1 MRIPKQLQK
10 IILML
15 FFPLIALS
23 CGKDEKTE
31 VEKKEKGIVNPVLN
45 INFPDPTVIKVGDS
59 YYAYGTNISHSN
71 KSYNV
76 PVAISTDLKTWRL
89 VADALPKKPDW
100 ATKDFW
106 APHVLFDSKLNK
118 YVLFYSGELGTNTGK
133 CIGVAFSSKP
143 EGPFVDAGEPI
154 IRGTGFTTIDPFVF
168 IDPKTNKKLMYWGS
182 AERPIK
188 VQELSDD
195 WKSLLPGTTAK
206 DVIPTSKEAK
216 YDRLIEGA
224 WVDYHDGKYYMYYSG
239 DNCCGLGASYAV
251 LVARSDDAFGPF
263 ERYGEANGTGSSVIL
278 EKDSKWMA
286 PGHNSIFRDGN
297 GTAYIA
303 YHALPVNQTTGK
315 AIGTARNMLINK
327 IEYVNGWPK
336 VIK

>member
-1 MRIPKQLQK
+1 MNNKFQK
-10 IILML
+10 FTLLL
-15 FFPLIALS
+15 FCTLIVLS
-23 CGKDEKTE
+23 CSKDKKIDE
-31 VEKKEKGIVNPVLN
+31 EKKEKGIINPVLD
-45 INFPDPTVIKVGDS
+45 INFPDPTVIKVGNS
-59 YYAYGTNISHSN
+59 YYAYATNTYYKN
-71 KSYNV
+71 KSYNI
-76 PVAISTDLKTWRL
+76 PVAVSTDLKSWRL
-89 VADALPKKPDW
+89 VGDALPKKPIW

-118 YVLFYSGELGTNTGK
+118 YVMFYSGEFGLNTGK

-143 EGPFVDAGEPI
+143 EGPFIDAGEPI
-154 IRGTGFTTIDPFVF
+154 ISGPGFATIDPFVF

-182 AERPIK
+182 EEKPIK

-195 WKSLLPGTTAK
+195 WKSLLPNSIAQ
-206 DVIPTSKEAK
+206 DVIPTGKEAK

-239 DNCCGLGASYAV
+239 DNCCGVGASYAV
-251 LVARSDDAFGPF
+251 LVARADDAFGPF

-278 EKDSKWMA
+278 EKDTKWMA
-286 PGHNSIFRDGN
+286 TGHNSIFRDGN

-303 YHALPVNQTTGK
+303 YHGIPVNQTTGK
-315 AIGTARNMLINK
+315 AIGVDRKFLINK

>member
-1 MRIPKQLQK
+1 MRCKL
-10 IILML
+10 LL
-15 FFPLIALS
+15 LLLLCSPLLVWS
-23 CGKDEKTE
+23 CSNNKKAGK
-31 VEKKEKGIVNPVLN
+31 EKKDKGIVNPMLN
-45 INFPDPTVIKVGDS
+45 MNFPDPTVIKVGDN
-59 YYAYGTNISHSN
+59 YYAYATNTYYKN
-71 KSYNV
+71 KSYNI
-76 PVAISTDLKTWRL
+76 PVAVSTDLKTWR
-89 VADALPKKPDW
+89 VAGDALPGKPDW

-106 APHVLFDSKLNK
+106 APHVLFDGKLNK
-118 YVLFYSGELGTNTGK
+118 YVMFYSGEFGLNTGK

-143 EGPFVDAGEPI
+143 EGPFVDSGAPI
-154 IRGTGFTTIDPFVF
+154 ISGPGFAIIDPFVF
-168 IDPKTNKKLMYWGS
+168 VDPKTNKKLMYWGS
-182 AERPIK
+182 AEKPIK

-195 WKSLLPGTTAK
+195 WKSLLPGSVPK

-216 YDRLIEGA
+216 YDRLVEGA
-224 WVDYHDGKYYMYYSG
+224 WVDYQDGKYYMYYSG
-239 DNCCGLGASYAV
+239 DNCCGVGASYAV

-286 PGHNSIFRDGN
+286 TGHNSIFRDGN

-315 AIGTARNMLINK
+315 AIGADRLMLINK

-336 VIK
+336 VIR